1 MPDYT
6 TKELIAAFIARDLH
20 DGEFVVVGANLPVPR
35 AGVLLAH
42 LHHGPNMW
50 IGLSATQTSLLK
62 EPVLEPFKF
71 NRDFRAAKWAE
82 SYMLHEEAFDSPKLM
97 SDAFFVGG
105 IQIDQYGNSN
115 LIGVGKE
122 YRRLAFRGPGAIGT
136 TTVSTY
142 TKRYYLYLNS
152 HDPRVLVER
161 CDFIT
166 SFGWGKG
173 GADARQKLGL
183 PGGGP
188 KYCVTP
194 LCVFDFEEREKR
206 MRLKSVHPGVTVEDV
221 LAKTGFTPIVPTRVP
236 ETEPP
241 TTDELAILR
250 RRVDVEGVLR
260 S

>member
-1 MPDYT
+1 MADYT
-6 TKELIAAFIARDLH
+6 TKEIIAAFLSRDLH
-20 DGEFVVVGANLPVPR
+20 DGEYLVVGANLPVPR
-35 AGVLLAH
+35 AAVLLAH
-42 LHHGPNMW
+42 LHHGPNMI
-50 IGLSATQTSLLK
+50 IGLSATQTSLLN
-62 EPVLEPFKF
+62 EPVLEPFKY

-82 SYMLHEEAFDSPKLM
+82 SYMLHEEAFDSPKLI

-115 LIGVGKE
+115 LIGVGKD

-166 SFGWGKG
+166 SFGWGTG

-194 LCVFDFEEREKR
+194 LCVFDFEEHDKR
-206 MRLKSVHPGVTVEDV
+206 MRIKSVHPGVTVEEV
-221 LAKTGFTPIVPTRVP
+221 LAKTGFAPILPARVP
-236 ETEPP
+236 ETPPP
-241 TTDELAILR
+241 TAAELALLR
-250 RRVDVEGVLR
+250 QRIDVEGLLQ

>member
-50 IGLSATQTSLLK
+50 IGLSATQTNLLK

-115 LIGVGKE
+115 LIGVGKD
-122 YRRLAFRGPGAIGT
+122 YRRLDFRGPGAIGT

-241 TTDELAILR
+241 AADELAILR
-250 RRVDVEGVLR
+250 RRVNVEGVLR

>member
-50 IGLSATQTSLLK
+50 IGLSATQTNLLK

-166 SFGWGKG
+166 SFGWGTG

-188 KYCVTP
+188 KYCLTP

>member
-6 TKELIAAFIARDLH
+6 TAELIAAFLARDLH

-166 SFGWGKG
+166 SFGWGTG

-188 KYCVTP
+188 KYCLTP

-241 TTDELAILR
+241 AADELAILR
-250 RRVDVEGVLR
+250 RRVNVEGVLR

>member
-50 IGLSATQTSLLK
+50 IGLSATQTNLLK

-206 MRLKSVHPGVTVEDV
+206 MRLKSVHPGVTVEEV
-221 LAKTGFTPIVPTRVP
+221 LAKTGFKPIVPTRVP

-241 TTDELAILR
+241 AADELAILR
-250 RRVDVEGVLR
+250 RRVNVEGVLR

>member
-241 TTDELAILR
+241 AADELAILR
-250 RRVDVEGVLR
+250 RRVNVEGVLR

>member
-6 TKELIAAFIARDLH
+6 TAELIAAFLARDLH

-42 LHHGPNMW
+42 LPHGPNMW
-50 IGLSATQTSLLK
+50 IGLSATQTNLLK

-115 LIGVGKE
+115 LIGVGKD
-122 YRRLAFRGPGAIGT
+122 YRRLDFRGPGAIGT

-152 HDPRVLVER
+152 HDSRVLVER

-241 TTDELAILR
+241 AADELAILR

>member
-1 MPDYT
+1 MADYT
-6 TKELIAAFIARDLH
+6 TKELIAAFLARDLH

-35 AGVLLAH
+35 AGVLLAP
-42 LHHGPNMW
+42 LHHGPNML
-50 IGLSATQTSLLK
+50 IGLSATQTSLLR
-62 EPVLEPFKF
+62 EPVLEPFKY

-82 SYMLHEEAFDSPKLM
+82 SYMLHEETFDSLKHI

-115 LIGVGKE
+115 LIGVGKD
-122 YRRLAFRGPGAIGT
+122 YRHLDFRGPGAIGT
-136 TTVSTY
+136 TTVTTY
-142 TKRYYLYLNS
+142 AKRYYLYLNS
-152 HDPRVLVER
+152 HEPRVLVER

-241 TTDELAILR
+241 AADELAILR
-250 RRVDVEGVLR
+250 RRVNVEGVL
-260 S
+260 

>member
-6 TKELIAAFIARDLH
+6 TAELIAAFLARDLH

-206 MRLKSVHPGVTVEDV
+206 MRLKSVHPGVTVEEV
-221 LAKTGFTPIVPTRVP
+221 LARTGFEPIVPAKVP

-241 TTDELAILR
+241 AADELAILR
-250 RRVDVEGVLR
+250 RRVNVEGVLR

>member
-6 TKELIAAFIARDLH
+6 TAELIAAFLARDLH

-206 MRLKSVHPGVTVEDV
+206 MRLKSVHPGVTVEEV
-221 LAKTGFTPIVPTRVP
+221 LAKTGFKPIVPTRVP

-241 TTDELAILR
+241 AADELAILR
-250 RRVDVEGVLR
+250 RRVNVEGVLR

>member
-6 TKELIAAFIARDLH
+6 TAELIAAFLARDLH

-115 LIGVGKE
+115 LSGVGKE

-188 KYCVTP
+188 KYCITP
-194 LCVFDFEEREKR
+194 LCVFDFEEDTKG
-206 MRLKSVHPGVTVEDV
+206 MRLRSVHPGVSVEEV
-221 LAKTGFTPIVPTRVP
+221 LARTGFAPIVPARVP
-236 ETEPP
+236 ETEAPSA
-241 TTDELAILR
+241 DELEILR
-250 RRVDVEGVLR
+250 Q
-260 S
+260 

>member
-42 LHHGPNMW
+42 LDHGPNMW

-115 LIGVGKE
+115 LIGVGKD

-173 GADARQKLGL
+173 GADARQKAGAAGRRTEVLRHPALRVRFRRTREADAPQERPSGGD
-183 PGGGP
+183 GGGRAGQ
-188 KYCVTP
+188 
-194 LCVFDFEEREKR
+194 DR
-206 MRLKSVHPGVTVEDV
+206 VHADRADQGSGNR
-221 LAKTGFTPIVPTRVP
+221 AARG
-236 ETEPP
+236 
-241 TTDELAILR
+241 
-250 RRVDVEGVLR
+250 
-260 S
+260 

>member
-1 MPDYT
+1 MADYT
-6 TKELIAAFIARDLH
+6 TKELIAAFLARDLH

-42 LHHGPNMW
+42 LHHGPNML
-50 IGLSATQTSLLK
+50 IGLSATQTSLLR
-62 EPVLEPFKF
+62 EPVLEPFKY

-82 SYMLHEEAFDSPKLM
+82 SYMLHEETFDSLKHI

-115 LIGVGKE
+115 PIGVGKD
-122 YRRLAFRGPGAIGT
+122 YPHLDCRGPGAVGT
-136 TTVSTY
+136 TTVTTY
-142 TKRYYLYLNS
+142 AKRSYLFLNS
-152 HDPRVLVER
+152 HGARVLVER

-166 SFGWGKG
+166 SFGWGEG
-173 GADARQKLGL
+173 GADARQNLGL

-194 LCVFDFEEREKR
+194 LCVFDFEERDKR
-206 MRLKSVHPGVTVEDV
+206 MRLKSVHPGITVEEV
-221 LAKTGFTPIVPTRVP
+221 LAKTGFAPIVPANIP
-236 ETEPP
+236 ETAPP
-241 TTDELAILR
+241 TAEELSILR
-250 RRVDVEGVLR
+250 QRVDVEGFLR

>member
-6 TKELIAAFIARDLH
+6 TAELIAAFLARDLH

-42 LHHGPNMW
+42 LDHGPNMW

-206 MRLKSVHPGVTVEDV
+206 MRLKSVHPGVTVEEV
-221 LAKTGFTPIVPTRVP
+221 LAKTGFKPIVPTRVP

>member
-1 MPDYT
+1 MADYT
-6 TKELIAAFIARDLH
+6 TKELIAAYLARDLD
-20 DGEFVVVGANLPVPR
+20 DGEFIIVGANLPVPR

-42 LHHGPNMW
+42 LHHGPNMI
-50 IGLSATQTSLLK
+50 IGISATQTSLLR
-62 EPVLEPFKF
+62 EPVLEPFEF

-82 SYMLHEEAFDSPKLM
+82 AYMMHEETFDSPKLI

-115 LIGVGKE
+115 LIGVGKN
-122 YRRLAFRGPGAIGT
+122 YRRLDFRGPGAIGT
-136 TTVSTY
+136 STVTTY

-152 HDPRVLVER
+152 HEPRVLVER

-166 SFGWGKG
+166 SFGWGEG

-194 LCVFDFEEREKR
+194 LCVFDFEERDKR
-206 MRLKSVHPGVTVEDV
+206 MRLKSVHPGVTVEEV
-221 LAKTGFTPIVPTRVP
+221 LAKTGFSPIVPANVP
-236 ETEPP
+236 ETAPP
-241 TTDELAILR
+241 TTEELAILR
-250 RRVDVEGVLR
+250 QRVDVEGVLQA
-260 S
+260 